1 MSLELDAAHDFW
13 SCYDQESAVG
23 PTDRKARERAA
34 RREAILE
41 AARAVFAEKGLRAS
55 TIDDIAEA
63 AELGKGTIY
72 LYFKSKEQMFAALKL
87 EGLARLAARFQA
99 AIDPALPADQNMRRL
114 CDAYVRFYREEP
126 DYYWVLYF
134 DTRYMDKD
142 SADEVVETLKP
153 EGMRCIRIVA
163 DVIQR
168 GMDDGLVAP
177 SIDALQAAI
186 VAWASSSGVIFVFGQ
201 QAGPAKVVPFG
212 IDDVLRTQTEIFIN
226 GLKADRPRGM

>member
-1 MSLELDAAHDFW
+1 M
-13 SCYDQESAVG
+13 G
-23 PTDRKARERAA
+23 PTDRKAREKAA

-72 LYFKSKEQMFAALKL
+72 LYFKSKEQVFAALKL
-87 EGLARLAARFQA
+87 EGLTRLAARFEA
-99 AIDPALPADQNMRRL
+99 AVDPARPADQNLRRI

-126 DYYWVLYF
+126 EYYWVLYF

-153 EGMRCIRIVA
+153 QGMRCIRLVA

-168 GMDDGLVAP
+168 GVDAGLFSP
-177 SIDALQAAI
+177 TIDALQAAI

-201 QAGPAKVVPFG
+201 EAGPTRVLPFG
-212 IDDVLRTQTEIFIN
+212 VDDVLRTQTEIFIN
-226 GLKADRPRGM
+226 GLKAQRPRGRGSRGA